1 MWAAFATGS
10 LAQEEPL
17 EPLKPA
23 PPLNIKHWIQPR
35 EQPPSGWQDLSGK
48 VVVIEFWATWCGP
61 CVAAIPHLNEVARKF
76 QNRGVQ
82 IISVSDEEAT
92 TVEKFLA
99 KRPIEGWVALD
110 TDGSIFNT
118 YAVQARPRT
127 ALVDA
132 RGNLLALAD
141 VDQVTDEILEQL
153 LAGNVDAVRRKLP
166 PPSIETGI
174 RGTEAAPLATLEVL
188 IRPSKPSFSA
198 LMERSSNHLVL
209 LCYKIRHSSYKKLV
223 AIAPVLPTLCRHER
237 HYFGARRTTATLRG
251 VSQQPGASR
260 RARRSRGTAEIVL

>member
-1 MWAAFATGS
+1 MGGARDRLSGPGGA
-10 LAQEEPL
+10 L

-35 EQPPSGWQDLSGK
+35 EQPPSGWQDLTGK

-61 CVAAIPHLNEVARKF
+61 CVAAIPHLNELSRKF

-174 RGTEAAPLATLEVL
+174 RGTDAAPLATLEVL
-188 IRPSKPSFSA
+188 IRPSKHPLLKCA
-198 LMERSSNHLVL
+198 LV
-209 LCYKIRHSSYKKLV
+209 I
-223 AIAPVLPTLCRHER
+223 
-237 HYFGARRTTATLRG
+237 GAK
-251 VSQQPGASR
+251 
-260 RARRSRGTAEIVL
+260 